1 MYRLILKDKHG
12 DTFCF
17 YSAASTEHFD
27 TVIKSLTHGETW
39 SIEHNMGNKETYHA
53 SN

>member
-1 MYRLILKDKHG
+1 MMYRLILKDKDG

-17 YSAASTEHFD
+17 YSAPTTGMFM

-39 SIEHNMGNKETYHA
+39 SIEHSVQHKKEIA
-53 SN
+53 Q